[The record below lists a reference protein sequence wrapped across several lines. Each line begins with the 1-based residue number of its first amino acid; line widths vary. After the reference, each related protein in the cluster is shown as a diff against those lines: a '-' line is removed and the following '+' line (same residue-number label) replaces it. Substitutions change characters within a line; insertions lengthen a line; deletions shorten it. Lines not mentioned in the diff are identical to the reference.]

1 MNSKLKC
8 IIGAALFIIFIDLM
22 VMGMKIFNENYNILV
37 EGVVGFIGFAIVG
50 GCGVL
55 GLCRELK
62 KRAQHKKGKI

>member
-1 MNSKLKC
+1 MSSKLKC

-22 VMGMKIFNENYNILV
+22 VMGVKIFNENYNIFV
-37 EGVVGFIGFAIVG
+37 EGVAGFIGFAIIG

-62 KRAQHKKGKI
+62 KHTQKKKGKI